1 MLIASM
7 AASIIF
13 LSAGT
18 RRVFPAEIF
27 LNRDVAPVS
36 AICMVSSTSS
46 ICSSFSWHIACS
58 LPAGGSCLANGPGR
72 DRFAA
77 IATGNSI
84 IDGTSGLVQVEGRQL
99 PLPVLVSCSEMVL
112 SSLPY
117 VLIWHLPP
125 LVLSS
130 LRTVVTWYLPPLVP
144 DGCGLLR

>member
-18 RRVFPAEIF
+18 RRVFTAEIF

-36 AICMVSSTSS
+36 AIWMVSSTSS
-46 ICSSFSWHIACS
+46 ICSSFSWRIACG

-72 DRFAA
+72 DRFAD

-84 IDGTSGLVQVEGRQL
+84 IDGTSGLVQA
-99 PLPVLVSCSEMVL
+99 LVA
-112 SSLPY
+112 
-117 VLIWHLPP
+117 
-125 LVLSS
+125 
-130 LRTVVTWYLPPLVP
+130 
-144 DGCGLLR
+144 G